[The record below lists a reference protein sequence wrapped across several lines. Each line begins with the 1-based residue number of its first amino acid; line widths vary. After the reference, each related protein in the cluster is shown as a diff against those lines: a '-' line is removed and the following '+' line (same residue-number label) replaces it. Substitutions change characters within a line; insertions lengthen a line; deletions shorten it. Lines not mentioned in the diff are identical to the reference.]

1 MTIAVGCDH
10 AGYQMKKLVMQY
22 LWENGIEVSDCGC
35 DGEVCD
41 YADIAK
47 RVCSRVQ
54 KNKDKFGILVCGTG
68 IGMCMSANKCKGIR
82 AALCSEPYS
91 AKCTRMHNDANVL
104 CIGSRVIGT
113 ALARDIL
120 DAFLNTEFEG
130 GRHVVRIQKMMDL
143 ERK

>member
-1 MTIAVGCDH
+1 MTVAVGCDH
-10 AGYQMKKLVMQY
+10 AGYQMKMLVMQY
-22 LWENGIEVSDCGC
+22 LWENNIEVSDCGC

-47 RVCSRVQ
+47 LVCERVTSG
-54 KNKDKFGILVCGTG
+54 KDKFGVLVCGTG
-68 IGMCMSANKCKGIR
+68 IGMSMAANKCKGVR
-82 AALCSEPYS
+82 AALCSETYS
-91 AKCTRMHNDANVL
+91 AKFTRMHNDANVL

-120 DAFLNTEFEG
+120 EAFFNTEFEG
-130 GRHVVRIQKMMDL
+130 GRHVIRIQKMMDL